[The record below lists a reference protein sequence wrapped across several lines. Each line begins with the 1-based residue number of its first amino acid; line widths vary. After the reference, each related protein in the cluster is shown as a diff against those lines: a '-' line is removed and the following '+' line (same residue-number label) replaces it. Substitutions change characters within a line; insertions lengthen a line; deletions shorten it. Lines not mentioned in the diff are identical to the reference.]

1 MYMALDLF
9 SWCQNSYRCVKTL
22 SYQGLHVLHVISP
35 PPVTTSVLPGDL
47 RLATGPPE
55 SPKQVEQ
62 PAVTR
67 LTASSLP
74 EPQKQVQLPAVTTPR
89 TATKTVLSPGG
100 DYFLGTLSA
109 IFSQEFLQVYLM
121 IFFTEIPQR
130 SIFRSKRQMSS
141 LGVALSSTF

>member
-1 MYMALDLF
+1 MPKLLYTNVLKRCLISAYMYFML
-9 SWCQNSYRCVKTL
+9 Y
-22 SYQGLHVLHVISP
+22 SP
-35 PPVTTSVLPGDL
+35 TPPVTTSVLPGDL
-47 RLATGPPE
+47 RLATGAPPE

-109 IFSQEFLQVYLM
+109 IFSPRISTAFYLM
-121 IFFTEIPQR
+121 LFFT
-130 SIFRSKRQMSS
+130 
-141 LGVALSSTF
+141 